1 MDCLAKLK
9 RGRWFENFAIFMQR
23 KVRLVR
29 RGGVPVRNAM
39 SLLDRI
45 SVRDTA
51 IKDARRLRAKIELL
65 NEDQIKALEGL
76 LESFLS

>member
-1 MDCLAKLK
+1 
-9 RGRWFENFAIFMQR
+9 
-23 KVRLVR
+23 
-29 RGGVPVRNAM
+29 M

>member
-1 MDCLAKLK
+1 MI
-9 RGRWFENFAIFMQR
+9 RQQPGAIFMQR

-29 RGGVPVRNAM
+29 RRDVPVRNAM

-51 IKDARRLRAKIELL
+51 IKDAIRLRAKIELL
-65 NEDQIKALEGL
+65 NEDQIKVLEDL
-76 LESFLS
+76 VESFLS